1 MDNSSNSE
9 ATVYGLV
16 SAAVLSNIPPELMTY
31 GEKLIYGA
39 VLALITG
46 FTYAAGGW
54 AWNKLLKKKEK

>member
-1 MDNSSNSE
+1 MDNSSNSG
-9 ATVYGLV
+9 ATIYGLA
-16 SAAVLSNIPPELMTY
+16 SAAILSNLPAEWMSY

-54 AWNKLLKKKEK
+54 AWNKLLKKKEQ